1 MSRDLTLFLNL
12 ASRPARNRR
21 FYLLARAVLAA
32 LFVALIGFTAY
43 TVAKYGLQTGRLK
56 ASLAE
61 GNRRMTA
68 AAQEQSRLLSDITK
82 LEAADKARVEL
93 VNRIIFQKSFSWT
106 GFLSELE
113 ASLPDS
119 IYITSLVPNVLGDRT
134 VTLKIKAVSRGLD
147 DLIVFLNNLNSRK
160 FKYRLENESREE
172 GGQLV
177 SEITL
182 TYERDI

>member
-106 GFLSELE
+106 GYLSELE

-119 IYITSLVPNVLGDRT
+119 IYIMSLVPNVLGDRT

-147 DLIVFLNNLNSRK
+147 DLIVFLNNLNSRRFTYK
-160 FKYRLENESREE
+160 FEKESREVA
-172 GGQLV
+172 GQLV

-182 TYERDI
+182 TYERII

>member
-12 ASRPARNRR
+12 ATRPVRNRR

-106 GFLSELE
+106 GYLSELE

-119 IYITSLVPNVLGDRT
+119 IYIMSLVPNVLGDRT

>member
-1 MSRDLTLFLNL
+1 MSQDLTLFLNL
-12 ASRPARNRR
+12 ATRPVRNRR
-21 FYLLARAVLAA
+21 FYLLARAVLAV
-32 LFVALIGFTAY
+32 LFVALVGFTAY

-61 GNRRMTA
+61 GNKRMTA
-68 AAQEQSRLLSDITK
+68 AGQEQSRRLSDITK
-82 LEAADKARVEL
+82 LEAADKARVDF

-119 IYITSLVPNVLGDRT
+119 MYITSLVPNILGDRT

-147 DLIVFLNNLNSRK
+147 DLLVFLNNLNSRK
-160 FKYRLENESREE
+160 FKYQFENESREE
-172 GGQLV
+172 DGQLV

>member
-1 MSRDLTLFLNL
+1 MIEDRTLFLNL
-12 ASRPARNRR
+12 ATRPVRNRR
-21 FYLLARAVLAA
+21 LYFLARAVLAG
-32 LFVALIGFTAY
+32 LFVGLVGFTAF

-61 GNRRMTA
+61 GNKRVTA
-68 AAQEQSRLLSDITK
+68 SAQEKSRLLSDIGK
-82 LEAADKARVEL
+82 IESADKIRVEL

-106 GFLSELE
+106 DFLSELE

-147 DLIVFLNNLNSRK
+147 DLLVFLNNLNSRK
-160 FKYRLENESREE
+160 FKYRFEKESREVA
-172 GGQLV
+172 GQLV